1 MARHI
6 FAACGALAIAGVV
19 LSAQSTTPSPS
30 STAAQPQAA
39 AGTVTIQGCLK
50 PNASAPMGST
60 PSGTTP
66 GATGTSGAGAATQFL
81 LTDAKMSSGSS
92 SAPSGATGTAGAA
105 AAKDD
110 EYVLRAESASVN
122 LAPHLNHQ
130 IEITGRLASSSSG
143 STATGTTPGATGATG
158 TSSMSRPTVT
168 VTAVK
173 MIAAECK

>member
-130 IEITGRLASSSSG
+130 IEITGRLASSG

-158 TSSMSRPTVT
+158 TSSTSRQTVT

>member
-6 FAACGALAIAGVV
+6 FAACGALAIAGVA

-30 STAAQPQAA
+30 STAAQPQSA

-50 PNASAPMGST
+50 PSASAPMGST

-66 GATGTSGAGAATQFL
+66 GATGTSGAGATQFL
-81 LTDAKMSSGSS
+81 LTDAKMGSGSS

-105 AAKDD
+105 GAKDD

-122 LAPHLNHQ
+122 LAAHLNHQ
-130 IEITGRLASSSSG
+130 IEITGRLASSG

-158 TSSMSRPTVT
+158 TSSTSRQTVT